1 MDRDNQCNSPLI
13 QQARLYVCPEG
24 GKLVAREIER
34 NDYSIAALSQGEVCN
49 AFRTWLLV
57 EHMQRG
63 LVLLIRRGALN
74 KLSQ

>member
-1 MDRDNQCNSPLI
+1 MILRNRPKWRPFLLERYLLI
-13 QQARLYVCPEG
+13 RMP
-24 GKLVAREIER
+24 RWTPSIER
-34 NDYSIAALSQGEVCN
+34 NDYSIAALRQGDVCN
-49 AFRTWLLV
+49 VFRTWLLV